1 MKSLAEVIIRTVR
14 REEISSVYEIERI
27 SFKQPY
33 PQSFLESLLIIAGD
47 LFLVA
52 KVKERVIGYAVALLR
67 GGVLGHVISIAVHP
81 DFRKRG
87 VGAALLKEL
96 LSRLRSKGAQ
106 FVRLE
111 VRISNRAAIK
121 LYKKFG
127 FKEIY
132 LVPNYYPD
140 GEACYVMVKEL

>member
-1 MKSLAEVIIRTVR
+1 VKSLAEVIIRTVR

>member
-96 LSRLRSKGAQ
+96 LGKLRSKGAQ